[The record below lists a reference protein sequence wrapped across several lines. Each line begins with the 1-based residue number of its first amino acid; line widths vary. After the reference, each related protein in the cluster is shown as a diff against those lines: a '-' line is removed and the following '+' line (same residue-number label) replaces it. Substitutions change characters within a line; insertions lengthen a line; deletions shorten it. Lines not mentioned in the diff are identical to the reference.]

1 MGIRVGIDLGTTYTK
16 IAYVDNFG
24 NAVGLNNMEGTHM
37 TPSVVFF
44 ESPEDIVVGQ
54 TAKELVYLEPEKAVC
69 GIKRLIGKSNFAI
82 NFQGEDL
89 SPEEVAAFIIKK
101 VTNDASMLLGEDIDE
116 AVIAVPTY
124 WGINEVMAIR
134 NAGAIAGIDKVSVVT
149 ETTAAALAYSV
160 ALKEQN
166 QAVLIYDLGGSSFQV
181 AVAAFNGTDIRVI
194 CSDGDDELG
203 GRDWDDVIYK
213 YLEDEFCAETSFD
226 GDFDIYAQQDLR
238 LKAERAKQQLSSR
251 EEVRVLFDAAGLCA
265 RISISRTTFEEIT
278 QTLLNESI
286 EKTDE
291 VIASAESKGYKIDEI
306 ILVGGSS
313 LMPQVRNILVKKYG
327 IEPKIYEPDL
337 SIAKGAA
344 IYASLYANEPP
355 MPIHICSD
363 DYAILVTAKG
373 KNVTHNI
380 SIKDWKLSDFFLG
393 ATRSVG
399 LIDYDGGQ
407 MEFSIYEYNNVEAY
421 STQDCI
427 NKNKYIKLAEFAFDN
442 SDSAI
447 PAFIQIELTL
457 SIKGTIRICCKKVND
472 GKESIKVRLKAHS
485 KLNCN

>member
-24 NAVGLNNMEGTHM
+24 NAVGVNNMEGTYM

-44 ESPEDIVVGQ
+44 ESPEDIVVGE

-101 VTNDASMLLGEDIDE
+101 VINDASMLLGEDVDE

-134 NAGAIAGIDKVSVVT
+134 NAGTIAGIDKVSVVT

-213 YLEDEFCAETSFD
+213 YLADEFCNKTGFD
-226 GDFDIYAQQDLR
+226 GEFDIYAQQDLR
-238 LKAERAKQQLSSR
+238 LKAEKAKQQLSSR
-251 EEVRVLFDAAGLCA
+251 EEVPVMLDAAGLRT
-265 RISISRTTFEEIT
+265 RIKVSRTTFDEIT
-278 QTLLNESI
+278 QALLNKSI
-286 EKTDE
+286 EKTDAA
-291 VIASAESKGYKIDEI
+291 IAVAESNGYKVEK
-306 ILVGGSS
+306 ILFVGGSTR
-313 LMPQVRNILVKKYG
+313 MPQIAEKVYDKYG
-327 IEPKIYEPDL
+327 IKPEIFEPEL
-337 SIAKGAA
+337 AIAKGAA
-344 IYASLYANEPP
+344 LYTLMELNDNLKQVASKSYALRVIVEGEEICQNIIVKNWQFYEGQIKVIKEFGIVDNGLGRINLSFYESDHTEDFYPVDESLKIVTISFDSLNAGLLAVIQLEITLTVNGNLNIY
-355 MPIHICSD
+355 C
-363 DYAILVTAKG
+363 
-373 KNVTHNI
+373 KN
-380 SIKDWKLSDFFLG
+380 
-393 ATRSVG
+393 
-399 LIDYDGGQ
+399 
-407 MEFSIYEYNNVEAY
+407 YNNGK
-421 STQDCI
+421 Q
-427 NKNKYIKLAEFAFDN
+427 LAE
-442 SDSAI
+442 
-447 PAFIQIELTL
+447 
-457 SIKGTIRICCKKVND
+457 VNF
-472 GKESIKVRLKAHS
+472 GVNS
-485 KLNCN
+485 KLISDITNIK